1 MHPILGH
8 GGRLLVY
15 LAVWLPG
22 GLLLAAVIA
31 LMGDD
36 VGWGVALALALPL
49 AQVYAFLCLAAWYP
63 SRSTP
68 LGGATVGRA
77 LVTHALAAVLS
88 SALWQGVGVAWAYV
102 LAELPAFAGAA
113 ASFRR
118 QMPLFFAAG
127 LVLYLLAVAACYL
140 YLAFEASRAAEKKAL
155 EAQKNQEL
163 AARELELARAIQ
175 RRLLPAAETAGA
187 GFRLAA
193 RNLAARFVAGDFYDY
208 FTLADGTLRIAV
220 ADVAGKGIAAS
231 LIMAT
236 VKAMLPL
243 IAADRSVVATL
254 RELNGKLAAELAERE
269 FVALA
274 LAAFDPATGR
284 LEVAN
289 AGLPDPY
296 RLRAGAAP
304 AAIEAP
310 GPRLPLGLW
319 PEVEHES
326 VTVELAPGD
335 RALFLTD
342 GLPEA
347 PAAPGEPLGYEAFEA
362 LLDHRAQEPAAWL
375 DRLIERVRAVTAAEQ
390 DDDWTALLVE
400 RPSR

>member
-8 GGRLLVY
+8 GGRLPVY

-22 GLLLAAVIA
+22 SLVLAAVIA
-31 LMGDD
+31 LMGED
-36 VGWGVALALALPL
+36 VGWAVALALALPL
-49 AQVYAFLCLAAWYP
+49 SQVYAFLCLAAWYP

-68 LGGATVGRA
+68 LGGATLWRA
-77 LVTHALAAVLS
+77 LVTHALAALLS
-88 SALWQGVGVAWAYV
+88 SGFWLLLGLAWARLV
-102 LAELPAFAGAA
+102 SEVPALAGAA
-113 ASFRR
+113 AGYRR
-118 QMPLFFAAG
+118 QVPLFFAAG
-127 LVLYLLAVAACYL
+127 LVLYLLAVAASYL
-140 YLAFEASRAAEKKAL
+140 YLAFEASRAAEKRAL

-175 RRLLPAAETAGA
+175 RRLLPAAEASGD

-236 VKAMLPL
+236 VKAVLPL
-243 IAADRSVVATL
+243 IAADRSLAATL
-254 RELNGKLAAELAERE
+254 RELNRKLTAELAERE

-274 LAAFDPATGR
+274 LATFDPASGR
-284 LEVAN
+284 LELVN

-296 RLRAGAAP
+296 RLRHGAAP

-310 GPRLPLGLW
+310 PPRLPLGLW
-319 PEVEHES
+319 PDVEHQS
-326 VTVELAPGD
+326 VAVELAPGD
-335 RALFLTD
+335 GALFLTD
-342 GLPEA
+342 GFPEA
-347 PAAPGEPLGYEAFEA
+347 QAAPGEPLGYAAFEA
-362 LLDHRAQEPAAWL
+362 LLDHRAGEPGAWL
-375 DRLIERVRAVTAAEQ
+375 DRLIERVRAATAAEQ

-400 RPSR
+400 RPGR